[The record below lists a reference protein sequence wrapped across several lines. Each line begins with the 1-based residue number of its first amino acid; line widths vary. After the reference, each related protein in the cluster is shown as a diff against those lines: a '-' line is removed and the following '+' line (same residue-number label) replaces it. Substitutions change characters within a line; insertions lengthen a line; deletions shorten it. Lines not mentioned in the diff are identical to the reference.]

1 MSLEDPFFV
10 VKEEVQKAVNN
21 VQTLYRRWQELLDN
35 PRTVGKDEYNWTTNE
50 LRNNLRSIEWDL
62 EDLDET
68 VGIVEAN
75 PRKFN
80 IDITEVNQRKQF
92 IKQTRD
98 NVNSIKEHMNSP
110 AAKAK
115 VENSSRDALLGR
127 RNDKPKD
134 RYSRL
139 DKELENSNQAFITDQ
154 QQQQELLIR
163 AQDEQIDMVGHSVGV
178 LKTMGKKIGD
188 EIEEQNLMLDDFGH
202 ELEMTDSKL
211 QQTVLKVEKVLRL
224 SDDKRQ
230 TCVLVTLIV
239 IMIVVIILFVA
250 L

>member
-1 MSLEDPFFV
+1 M
-10 VKEEVQKAVNN
+10 QKAVNN

-115 VENSSRDALLGR
+115 VENSSRDVRCLFVFLFMIIMHQTIFAYL
-127 RNDKPKD
+127 
-134 RYSRL
+134 
-139 DKELENSNQAFITDQ
+139 SNFT
-154 QQQQELLIR
+154 
-163 AQDEQIDMVGHSVGV
+163 
-178 LKTMGKKIGD
+178 
-188 EIEEQNLMLDDFGH
+188 F
-202 ELEMTDSKL
+202 L
-211 QQTVLKVEKVLRL
+211 QQKIIFCKWNIVLTVVCGIKKSMSL
-224 SDDKRQ
+224 SWSYRFWVNFESSSSWVWESWMIISCDLNPLWQ
-230 TCVLVTLIV
+230 
-239 IMIVVIILFVA
+239 MIV
-250 L
+250 

>member
-1 MSLEDPFFV
+1 M
-10 VKEEVQKAVNN
+10 
-21 VQTLYRRWQELLDN
+21 QTLYRRWQELLDN

-115 VENSSRDALLGR
+115 VENSSRDVRCLFVFLFMIIMHQTIFAYL
-127 RNDKPKD
+127 
-134 RYSRL
+134 
-139 DKELENSNQAFITDQ
+139 SNFT
-154 QQQQELLIR
+154 
-163 AQDEQIDMVGHSVGV
+163 
-178 LKTMGKKIGD
+178 
-188 EIEEQNLMLDDFGH
+188 F
-202 ELEMTDSKL
+202 L
-211 QQTVLKVEKVLRL
+211 QQK
-224 SDDKRQ
+224 
-230 TCVLVTLIV
+230 
-239 IMIVVIILFVA
+239 IIFCK
-250 L
+250 

>member
-1 MSLEDPFFV
+1 M
-10 VKEEVQKAVNN
+10 QKAVNN

-115 VENSSRDALLGR
+115 VENSSRDVR
-127 RNDKPKD
+127 
-134 RYSRL
+134 
-139 DKELENSNQAFITDQ
+139 
-154 QQQQELLIR
+154 
-163 AQDEQIDMVGHSVGV
+163 
-178 LKTMGKKIGD
+178 
-188 EIEEQNLMLDDFGH
+188 
-202 ELEMTDSKL
+202 
-211 QQTVLKVEKVLRL
+211 
-224 SDDKRQ
+224 
-230 TCVLVTLIV
+230 C
-239 IMIVVIILFVA
+239 LFVF
-250 L
+250 LFMICIRQSLLTCPTSPSYNRKLFSVNETLF